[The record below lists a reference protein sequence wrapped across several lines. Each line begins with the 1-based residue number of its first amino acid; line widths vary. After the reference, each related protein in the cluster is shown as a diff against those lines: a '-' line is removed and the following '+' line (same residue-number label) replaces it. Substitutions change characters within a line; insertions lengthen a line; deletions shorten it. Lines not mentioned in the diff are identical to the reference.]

1 MSPDPAPGGVIHL
14 HRPTLGEEEA
24 RAIAEALESG
34 QLVQGPRV
42 RAFEAALEGL
52 LGVPHAAA
60 VSSGTA
66 ALHLAAL
73 ALDLGPGDEVVV
85 PDYTFPATA
94 AAFARVGASPVLADV
109 DPDTANVTPATVE
122 AVLSPR
128 TRALV
133 AVHQFGLPAPV
144 EPLRALCDARGIAF
158 VEDAACALG
167 AEVAAPGGPRRCGTF
182 GRLACFSFHPRK
194 AITTA
199 EGGLVTTADPALD
212 ARIRLLRNHGMTP
225 GGPTGFVFV
234 EAGLNYRLTEVQAA
248 MGLVQLGRL
257 GGILAARRRLS
268 LGYRERLEALLPDLG
283 LPADPEGA
291 PHTYQT
297 FLVRLPPG
305 VDRAGVMADLREAG
319 VESSVG
325 AHCLHRQP
333 AYSRPDPGDAPF
345 PGASSLGDRGL
356 ALPLHPGLGDA
367 DLDRVVSAL
376 AGALG
381 R

>member
-1 MSPDPAPGGVIHL
+1 MSPAPVPDDVVRL

-94 AAFARVGASPVLADV
+94 AAFARVGATPVLVDV
-109 DPDTANVTPATVE
+109 EPATANVTTAAVE
-122 AVLSPR
+122 AALTPR
-128 TRALV
+128 TRAV
-133 AVHQFGLPAPV
+133 VVVHQFGLPAPV
-144 EPLRALCDARGIAF
+144 GPLSALCDERGISL

-167 AEVAAPGGPRRCGTF
+167 AEVTAGGKRACGTF
-182 GRLACFSFHPRK
+182 GRMACFSFHPRK
-194 AITTA
+194 AVTTG

-212 ARIRLLRNHGMTP
+212 ARIRLLRNHGMIP

-234 EAGLNYRLTEVQAA
+234 EAGLNYRLTEIQAA
-248 MGLVQLGRL
+248 LGQVQLGRL
-257 GGILAARRRLS
+257 GGILAARRRLA
-268 LGYRERLEALLPDLG
+268 LGYRERLGALLPDVE
-283 LPADPEGA
+283 LPADPEEA

-297 FLVRLPPG
+297 FLVRLPAG
-305 VDRAGVMADLREAG
+305 VDRAGVVAELREGG

-333 AYSRPDPGDAPF
+333 AYARYGQGGF
-345 PGASSLGDRGL
+345 PGATALGDRGL

-367 DLDRVVSAL
+367 DLDRVVRAL

-381 R
+381 RG